1 MNDILKIII
10 EREASSDKDIG
21 YDLQY
26 NLKCE
31 IEIPENATIME
42 ATYAWLEAL
51 KVAGYS
57 DERID
62 ELKRKL

>member
-1 MNDILKIII
+1 MFIVKNLPPKVCLSKEEKELREKIKECI
-10 EREASSDKDIG
+10 
-21 YDLQY
+21 
-26 NLKCE
+26 
-31 IEIPENATIME
+31 T
-42 ATYAWLEAL
+42 AWLEAL